1 MCGGGYAGIVIK
13 DVTRTEDKDVT
24 RTEAYRR
31 IRRAQLGGSK
41 KHRKKSKWVVFS
53 VES

>member
-1 MCGGGYAGIVIK
+1 MCGGGYAGIVSH
-13 DVTRTEDKDVT
+13 KDVT

-31 IRRAQLGGSK
+31 IRRAQLGGSE
-41 KHRKKSKWVVFS
+41 KHGKKSKWVVFS